1 MRRDSVLLAE
11 IVGAIERILE
21 ITGSASPAE
30 IEETPDQRDALLW
43 NFTVLGEAAN
53 QVSTELK
60 SQSPELPWADASR
73 TRNRIVHGGMA
84 TGRSTS
90 RCSPRSPAAT
100 SPPSSL
106 VSGRTSTQYPTRTE
120 RYDAAQP

>member
-1 MRRDSVLLAE
+1 MRRDALLLAE
-11 IVGAIERILE
+11 IIGAIERILE
-21 ITGSASPAE
+21 ITSSVNPAE

-43 NFTVLGEAAN
+43 NFTVLGEGAN

-73 TRNRIVHGGMA
+73 TPTASCMA

-90 RCSPRSPAAT
+90 RCSPRSLAT
-100 SPPSSL
+100 TSLPSSS
-106 VSGRTSTQYPTRTE
+106 VSGRSSTQYPTRTE
-120 RYDAAQP
+120 RYDAAKP